1 MTARRAGRR
10 DAGQTTVLVIGYAMV
25 AMLLVTVVVNLS
37 RVFLAQRSLDA
48 AADAAAVA
56 GAQAVRV
63 SPYYRQGA
71 VGQLPLAESLA
82 RQEAYRHL
90 SAAGM
95 FDPARSCDDFA
106 VEGVSLAATDDA
118 VDVTVSC
125 RVRVPFANVVARAY
139 TGGVPVTSTAHA
151 RMAVRP

>member
-1 MTARRAGRR
+1 MRRRR
-10 DAGQTTVLVIGYAMV
+10 VRCESGQTTVLIIGYAV
-25 AMLLVTVVVNLS
+25 IAMLLVTVVVNLS
-37 RVFLAQRSLDA
+37 KVFLAQRSLDA

-63 SPYYRQGA
+63 SPYYQHGA
-71 VGQLPLAESLA
+71 LDRLPLAESLA

-95 FDPARSCDDFA
+95 FDPARSCDDFT
-106 VEGVSLAATDDA
+106 VEGVSLAPTRDA

-125 RVRVPFANVVARAY
+125 RVRIPFANVVSGAY
-139 TGGVPVTSTAHA
+139 AGGVPVTSTAHA